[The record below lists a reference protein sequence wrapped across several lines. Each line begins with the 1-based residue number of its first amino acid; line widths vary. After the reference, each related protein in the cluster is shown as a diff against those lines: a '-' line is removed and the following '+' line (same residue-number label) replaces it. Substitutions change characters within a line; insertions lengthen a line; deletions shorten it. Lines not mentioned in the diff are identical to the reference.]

1 MPFSE
6 HAHRIFGQSEDP
18 GSRPLSSRRLLGI
31 AALGL
36 LAFGFFEIIEATARR
51 AAAVKPA
58 GPRPDQLRD
67 LP

>member
-1 MPFSE
+1 MSQYVNDLYANILRQLTLFS
-6 HAHRIFGQSEDP
+6 AFSAVAVV
-18 GSRPLSSRRLLGI
+18 I

-51 AAAVKPA
+51 ATAVKPQ
-58 GPRPDQLRD
+58 GPRPSHLHD